1 MAYPLRI
8 PKLHTVYHRAS
19 YSGPY
24 SSPCTQTI
32 YLKQLTL
39 QRRSCMPNDTT
50 TYCVGESVDRVATKL
65 NKALEKLALWWWCVC
80 VSVCEEMILKRNHFI
95 GPLGSLKINQHLIQ

>member
-1 MAYPLRI
+1 MPPDPPSLARIYSRAYIFKI
-8 PKLHTVYHRAS
+8 PRYA
-19 YSGPY
+19 PAD
-24 SSPCTQTI
+24 
-32 YLKQLTL
+32 
-39 QRRSCMPNDTT
+39 DTT
-50 TYCVGESVDRVATKL
+50 TYCVGESVDRVTTKL